1 LPRSL
6 RDEEVGRLL
15 KVIHDRRDWA
25 TVMLMLRCGLR
36 VEEVARLKLVALDLR
51 RSQVFVHQDKGSK
64 DRVVYLS
71 DDAYEALVQYLRVR
85 PSSRYKEVLRVDKG
99 RCRGK
104 AISVGGIQKRL
115 DHYARK
121 AGISTIYYFNI
132 TCGSV
137 FGGQVILLD

>member
-1 LPRSL
+1 
-6 RDEEVGRLL
+6 
-15 KVIHDRRDWA
+15 
-25 TVMLMLRCGLR
+25 MLRCGLR

-51 RSQVFVHQDKGSK
+51 RNQVFVHQDKGSK

-104 AISVGGIQKRL
+104 AISAGGIQKRL

-121 AGISTIYYFNI
+121 AGLKVSCLQLRHTMATQLHNADAALVTI
-132 TCGSV
+132 
-137 FGGQVILLD
+137 QDLWLDLPPILT